1 MGTLAGNAYRFQV
14 GMGERVVLAVD
25 PGEVRIGLAVSD
37 PTGTIARP
45 LQVID
50 HISRLQ
56 NAATIAEVASARGA
70 NLILIGLPLD
80 DEGEIGH
87 QARRSLRLVDEL
99 RKATR
104 VAVET
109 WDESG
114 STQMAGKKDDMVD
127 ARAAAYILQ
136 DYLDTQAGSLGDQP
150 K

>member
-1 MGTLAGNAYRFQV
+1 MGTLAGNAHRFQV

-25 PGEVRIGLAVSD
+25 PGEVRIGLALSD

-45 LQVID
+45 LQVIE
-50 HISRLQ
+50 HISRQQ
-56 NAATIAEVASARGA
+56 NAAAIAEVATARGA
-70 NLILIGLPLD
+70 ELILVGLPLD

-99 RKATR
+99 RKVTG
-104 VAVET
+104 VTVET

-114 STQMAGKKDDMVD
+114 STQMAGKKDGMVD

-136 DYLDTQAGSLGDQP
+136 DYLDTQAGP
-150 K
+150 T